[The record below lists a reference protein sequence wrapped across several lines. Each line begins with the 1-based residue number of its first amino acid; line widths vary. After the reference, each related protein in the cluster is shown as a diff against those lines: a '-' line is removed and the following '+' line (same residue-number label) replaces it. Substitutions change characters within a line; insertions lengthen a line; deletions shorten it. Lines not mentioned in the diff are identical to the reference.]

1 MEIDSFDRY
10 FGLFWNVFKEVEW
23 WCRDI
28 SAELSSVRCVSTSS
42 QLGQIG
48 AARWGEGARKR
59 WALGSLQRWRPAE
72 KKLPANLVA
81 KSCVLS
87 KSWNQREILLSIWL
101 MNIVN
106 LISFSFYFTLWLFK
120 MVNPGKIIILLISL
134 LGVKSSGAT
143 QLDYVSHSK
152 LDGSHL

>member
-1 MEIDSFDRY
+1 MMEIDNFDRY

-48 AARWGEGARKR
+48 AWRWGEGARKR

-106 LISFSFYFTLWLFK
+106 SFSFSILHYDC
-120 MVNPGKIIILLISL
+120 PCKIIILLISL
-134 LGVKSSGAT
+134 MGVKSSGAT

>member
-28 SAELSSVRCVSTSS
+28 SAWLSSVRCVSTSS

-48 AARWGEGARKR
+48 AGRWGREPEKGGHWAACKDEGRLRKSCR
-59 WALGSLQRWRPAE
+59 Q
-72 KKLPANLVA
+72 NLVA